1 VLYFIS
7 VLRSRRISLQILYA
21 TLQMMKF
28 LGLFIVLQTFAVIF
42 DSLWKHEGVICRTV
56 NSIPWKIHI

>member
-21 TLQMMKF
+21 TLRMMKF
-28 LGLFIVLQTFAVIF
+28 LGLLIVLQTFAVIF
-42 DSLWKHEGVICRTV
+42 DSFGNMKE
-56 NSIPWKIHI
+56 